1 MFRCFLFSTF
11 NLFRHQTSGS
21 WIKHGIKTKL
31 IASYLC
37 LDKYKNYKIYWNCFE
52 FKTFQV
58 VVNRAKGQGDLPEL
72 LKLRDVYG
80 WTCLRWACRVDN
92 LKVIKALIFHGADWV
107 NDIDNEG
114 RTLIHLVST
123 FGHAQI
129 LQYFLTLEMEQ
140 PEPLKVTR
148 KKDTF
153 GMTSLHVACFFGRVN
168 TARLLVEKSPDLAHK
183 LFCGINC
190 LTIASWCISEDGEAL
205 IEIFREKLPLQT
217 IEERQGDLLEFCSN
231 KVYRINFKSFKNL
244 EKEKEFIRKKY
255 LPFIPVMVVMA
266 LFEFALRS
274 VYQNLAVLMKLG
286 KNSTWKLMKLKL
298 NKFVIFST
306 NFCNEWKSWHLLLR
320 IDLQKR
326 LIKTSSQWS
335 DKFHIESAWI
345 AMP

>member
-1 MFRCFLFSTF
+1 M
-11 NLFRHQTSGS
+11 
-21 WIKHGIKTKL
+21 
-31 IASYLC
+31 
-37 LDKYKNYKIYWNCFE
+37 
-52 FKTFQV
+52 

-114 RTLIHLVST
+114 RTLIHLVSI

-168 TARLLVEKSPDLAHK
+168 TARLLVEKSPDLAHE

-190 LTIASWCISEDGEAL
+190 LTIASWCIFEDGEAL

-286 KNSTWKLMKLKL
+286 KNST
-298 NKFVIFST
+298 
-306 NFCNEWKSWHLLLR
+306 
-320 IDLQKR
+320 
-326 LIKTSSQWS
+326 
-335 DKFHIESAWI
+335 
-345 AMP
+345 